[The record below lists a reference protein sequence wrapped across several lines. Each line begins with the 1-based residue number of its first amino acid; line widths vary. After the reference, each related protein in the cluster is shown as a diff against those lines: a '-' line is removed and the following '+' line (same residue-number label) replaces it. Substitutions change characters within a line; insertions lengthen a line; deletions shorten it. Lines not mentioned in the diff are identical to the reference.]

1 MHMVSDSR
9 PTSEDIANYTDHLK
23 NLRQEEDLLT
33 KKQAIKLKINQDTL
47 INNYTYTTEDI
58 ERGVKAKNA
67 LSKNVFQNLALE
79 KTKADIAITAAEVA
93 IKENTQRIK
102 DLKVK
107 MMEQN
112 DDEDEEMEANI
123 EEARAELKQA
133 KKNLIKREEDR
144 SKVVDAEE
152 NRKNRYRN
160 NNWAKI
166 NERAKAANKNAD
178 VEAYKEHQKADASGG
193 KKYCPY
199 ARRPVK
205 PKILWE
211 VGQVTKQ
218 PEGKNNKEQILNK
231 SKVEK
236 DKLKVEEEK
245 IEGRKKLFDDTNI
258 SSDIVTQRS
267 RPKLADQIHGLTI
280 SSHSLGG
287 VNGSVVG
294 GINKFPIRRVRKGI
308 SLEEYLNRKVT
319 GTL

>member
-1 MHMVSDSR
+1 MG
-9 PTSEDIANYTDHLK
+9 
-23 NLRQEEDLLT
+23 
-33 KKQAIKLKINQDTL
+33 
-47 INNYTYTTEDI
+47 TEDI

-107 MMEQN
+107 MME
-112 DDEDEEMEANI
+112 ANI
-123 EEARAELKQA
+123 EEAKAELKQA
-133 KKNLIKREEDR
+133 KQNLIKREEDR

-199 ARRPVK
+199 ARRHVK

-236 DKLKVEEEK
+236 DKLKIEEEK

-287 VNGSVVG
+287 VNGSGVG